1 MERNSPWR
9 GGVDR
14 DREEQNPRK
23 PRWRLRGEEA
33 WAAWPGGCYRI
44 GLNQDP
50 NPQTVGSRFQ
60 LFGGPCNSA
69 WNFGLVSS
77 VAVVH

>member
-50 NPQTVGSRFQ
+50 NPQTVGTGE
-60 LFGGPCNSA
+60 LFPTIWRPMVILLGISA
-69 WNFGLVSS
+69 LF
-77 VAVVH
+77 HQ